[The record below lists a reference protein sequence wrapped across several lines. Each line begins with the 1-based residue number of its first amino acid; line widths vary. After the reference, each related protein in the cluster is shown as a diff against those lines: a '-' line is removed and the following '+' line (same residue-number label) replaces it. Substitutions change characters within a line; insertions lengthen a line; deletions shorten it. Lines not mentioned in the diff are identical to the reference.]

1 MNDKPKTWEDL
12 SPLTHWR
19 TPPAPQPQLTVQ
31 PGPQMDHAVAARDVA
46 ARHAANVAGQMQSPT
61 MPTTEWWSTSE
72 YACLRDVLRAAY
84 DQAAIGKGA
93 ERHANNL
100 PFEDQPM
107 QHLIELHGVG
117 FAAGQVS
124 KKMAEASGMLS
135 RGETSA
141 AMREILGAIV
151 YASGVAV
158 YIHHNKE

>member
-1 MNDKPKTWEDL
+1 MNDKPKTWDDL
-12 SPLTHWR
+12 SPPTQPQPMVQPGPLPQ
-19 TPPAPQPQLTVQ
+19 PPAPQPMVQ
-31 PGPQMDHAVAARDVA
+31 PGPPPAPQ
-46 ARHAANVAGQMQSPT
+46 
-61 MPTTEWWSTSE
+61 PTTEWWSTSD

-124 KKMAEASGMLS
+124 KKMAEAQGMLN
-135 RGETSA
+135 RGEVSA

-158 YIHHNKE
+158 YIEHNKRNE